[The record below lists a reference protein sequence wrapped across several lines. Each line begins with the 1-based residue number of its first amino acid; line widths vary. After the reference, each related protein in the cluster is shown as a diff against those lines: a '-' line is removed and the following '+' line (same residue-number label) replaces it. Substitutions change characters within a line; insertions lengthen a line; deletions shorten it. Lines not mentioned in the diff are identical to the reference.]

1 EKVDGEKIDELYAA
15 LAKAF
20 TTEGPVAICV
30 KRMMASGIVGLEG
43 NHAGHES
50 IKAALAIPYLE
61 KRGLI
66 KAVDYL
72 KAAKPEKSPLTYK
85 GSSGAGKN
93 RDDFGKIINS
103 ILDEMTLEQRVA
115 SVRVFDNDLEGSQG
129 LHHIRK
135 KHPEIYIEAGIMER
149 GNFSAAAGF

>member
-1 EKVDGEKIDELYAA
+1 LYAA
-15 LAKAF
+15 VAKAF

-30 KRMMASGIVGLEG
+30 KRMMAPGIAGLEG

-50 IKAALAIPYLE
+50 IKATLAIPYLE
-61 KRGLI
+61 KRGLL
-66 KAVDYL
+66 KAVEYL
-72 KAAKPEKSPLTYK
+72 KGAKPEKSPLTYK

-103 ILDEMTLEQRVA
+103 ILDTMSIDQRLA
-115 SVRVFDNDLEGSQG
+115 TVRVFDNDLEGSQG

-135 KHPEIYIEAGIMER
+135 SHPEIYVEGGIMER
-149 GNFSAAAGF
+149 GNYSAAAGFGM